1 LKKIKLRKQKSS
13 EPAKRIGYKI
23 DYASQLNPAQYE
35 AVMHN
40 NGAALVIAGAGTGK
54 TRTLTYRVARLIED
68 GVPPQSILLLTFTRK
83 AASEMLRRASIMLD
97 GRAEKVAGGTF
108 HSFALRILYKYAKM
122 IGYAENFNVLDQAD
136 AEDTIN
142 LLRGAMN
149 IKTKKKRFPQK
160 KTLNK
165 IFSLA
170 ANTRSDIEDI
180 INEQYPL
187 FVEQME
193 TIEALYHKYMNYKKQ
208 YNLMDYDDMLLN
220 LLELLKNHKA
230 VLRET
235 NDRFK
240 YVMVDEYQDTNRLQH
255 EIVLLLAGQK
265 ENIMAV
271 GDDAQSIYSFR
282 GADYQNILFFPES
295 FSDCKIYKIEEN
307 YRSTQPVLDLSNRI
321 IADAAFKYEKEL
333 FTRRTDGELPWLVS
347 CGSERQQSEFIVQQA
362 LDLREEGMPMGEIA
376 VLFRSGFH
384 SFDLEISL
392 EQANIPYQKFGGMKF
407 IETAHIKDLIAY
419 MKVLFNPR
427 DAISLQRILLLLDG
441 VGPGTA
447 RKVIDMADE
456 SNGRPDTRS
465 LKRGRENIDELFGLI
480 QDLRAEKISVGE
492 KAEAFSEYYKP
503 LLKNK
508 YDDWQKRWKDI
519 ETFLSI
525 AERYRSINSFLNDMA
540 IDPPVE
546 SLAELTPEAK
556 EEEYLTLS
564 TIHSA
569 KGLEWKCVFILNAL
583 EGRFPS
589 ARSAESIDTLEEERR
604 LFYVAA
610 TRAKDRLFI
619 AHPTNIYDRES
630 GFVLSEPSRFIEGAG
645 EDKIEKF
652 VLVED
657 DEDEESDELLN

>member
-1 LKKIKLRKQKSS
+1 
-13 EPAKRIGYKI
+13 
-23 DYASQLNPAQYE
+23 
-35 AVMHN
+35 
-40 NGAALVIAGAGTGK
+40 
-54 TRTLTYRVARLIED
+54 
-68 GVPPQSILLLTFTRK
+68 
-83 AASEMLRRASIMLD
+83 
-97 GRAEKVAGGTF
+97 
-108 HSFALRILYKYAKM
+108 
-122 IGYAENFNVLDQAD
+122 
-136 AEDTIN
+136 
-142 LLRGAMN
+142 
-149 IKTKKKRFPQK
+149 
-160 KTLNK
+160 
-165 IFSLA
+165 
-170 ANTRSDIEDI
+170 
-180 INEQYPL
+180 
-187 FVEQME
+187 
-193 TIEALYHKYMNYKKQ
+193 
-208 YNLMDYDDMLLN
+208 
-220 LLELLKNHKA
+220 
-230 VLRET
+230 
-235 NDRFK
+235 
-240 YVMVDEYQDTNRLQH
+240 
-255 EIVLLLAGQK
+255 
-265 ENIMAV
+265 
-271 GDDAQSIYSFR
+271 
-282 GADYQNILFFPES
+282 
-295 FSDCKIYKIEEN
+295 
-307 YRSTQPVLDLSNRI
+307 
-321 IADAAFKYEKEL
+321 
-333 FTRRTDGELPWLVS
+333 
-347 CGSERQQSEFIVQQA
+347 
-362 LDLREEGMPMGEIA
+362 
-376 VLFRSGFH
+376 
-384 SFDLEISL
+384 
-392 EQANIPYQKFGGMKF
+392 
-407 IETAHIKDLIAY
+407 
-419 MKVLFNPR
+419 
-427 DAISLQRILLLLDG
+427 
-441 VGPGTA
+441 
-447 RKVIDMADE
+447 MADE